1 MNKLLNIVL
10 TNPKKICSLF
20 VFISL
25 ISLILISNLKI
36 NTSTD
41 SLINENLDFKK
52 NQKKLKDS
60 FKVLNN
66 NILIRIKGENYN
78 EVKFVSEKIVENLN
92 NLDGIS
98 FIFSPN
104 LDKDL
109 KRNFFLF
116 LNDSEKESMIQKL
129 YDFQP
134 FLSQINNHENKL
146 EGFNN
151 ILDLSLKSDS
161 KDNKKPFS
169 NIFKIFNDS
178 LLSKEKVNWSNILS
192 SQDKEFFILFGL
204 TEEFLKKKSFKLIYD
219 LLSNFKFNQ
228 NSSIKVEYTGGL
240 IIDYEEVES
249 VSSGASFSGLLS
261 VILVTILLWLA
272 FKNVYLLFSIVLT
285 IILGLI
291 ITLGITTLVIGSLN
305 LISVAFAVLFI
316 GLSVDYGIQVCSRIK
331 EKNFLTNAIVKK
343 KTKVIN
349 LIGKTLLIAS
359 IPSIFGFLSFITTDY
374 VGLSELGIISAI
386 GLIVGLILNIFF
398 LPCLLVMIFKKKNYN
413 FLDLNLNSYENFLFK
428 NKNIILITFIII
440 CIYSFFNLSKI
451 TFDSDALNLK
461 DQNLQS
467 VKLAKEL
474 IDNNPTSDY
483 VASIILTQEELKKF
497 KNDHPIFQN
506 DIVSGYFSYDKIFEK
521 YESEDLDYLKFLLS
535 NKKFERPSD
544 EVDQMERFKLLL
556 DKYIQGD
563 FGQVS
568 LNAKLLKDNIS
579 LSQSNKSPNVEIE
592 KLLFENF
599 DDLILFVL
607 NLGSIPKNLSS
618 QIPQNFSQRYLSD
631 KNLYRVEIFP
641 SRDLSKPQ
649 DLKQFVSIIE
659 SFFPSA
665 TGMPIV
671 QLNAGKIVVD
681 SFKQALIISLIFLTV
696 FLFFIFKNLYYVCI
710 CISSLVCAFILTIFF
725 MIVIKINFNFAN
737 MIAIPLLF
745 SLGVSYPIYFI
756 KRFDE
761 FGDFKKLFSSNTPS
775 AILFSGLTT
784 IFSFSTLYLSPH
796 NGTSSMGLLLFVSLS
811 NTLATSLILLPIF
824 IKIFKVK

>member
-10 TNPKKICSLF
+10 TNPKKTCSLF

-25 ISLILISNLKI
+25 ISLIIISNLKI

-116 LNDSEKESMIQKL
+116 LNDSEKESMIHKL

-413 FLDLNLNSYENFLFK
+413 FLDFNLNSYENFLFK

-474 IDNNPTSDY
+474 IENNPTSDY

-745 SLGVSYPIYFI
+745 SLGVSYPM
-756 KRFDE
+756 E
-761 FGDFKKLFSSNTPS
+761 
-775 AILFSGLTT
+775 ILKNCFPRTHLQQ
-784 IFSFSTLYLSPH
+784 FYL
-796 NGTSSMGLLLFVSLS
+796 V
-811 NTLATSLILLPIF
+811 
-824 IKIFKVK
+824 V

>member
-1 MNKLLNIVL
+1 MNKLLNIAL
-10 TNPKKICSLF
+10 SNPKITIFLF
-20 VFISL
+20 IFISFISL
-25 ISLILISNLKI
+25 TLIPNLKI

-41 SLINENLDFKK
+41 SLINKNLDFKK

-428 NKNIILITFIII
+428 NKNLILITFIII

-725 MIVIKINFNFAN
+725 MIVLKINFNFAN